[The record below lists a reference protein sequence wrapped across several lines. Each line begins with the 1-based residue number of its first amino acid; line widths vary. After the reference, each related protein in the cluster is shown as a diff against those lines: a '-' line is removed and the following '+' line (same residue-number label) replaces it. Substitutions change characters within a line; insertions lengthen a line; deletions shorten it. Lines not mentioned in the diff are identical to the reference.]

1 MQYRHIRGTVQELFS
16 PFASIAVW
24 AAVRFVLKS
33 SSSNS
38 SVTSNLNRNLLN
50 SNSENHSGHFYAFLP
65 LITDPG
71 DEARNRY
78 YLFHHHYN
86 DFFFKA
92 CFLVFQNIFFLKS
105 AKQIEKVRILKD
117 SLEFCHFISHRLFC
131 PLSKSELKYTKR
143 STLEPQHPPM
153 FACIT
158 RKADSSEKDLECHG
172 FVCKS
177 TEEAVSVAAHLY
189 QSLVDTVKAQGNN
202 KKVNDILVGPHSVEI
217 SQFSDF
223 T

>member
-33 SSSNS
+33 SSNS
-38 SVTSNLNRNLLN
+38 TVTSNLNRNLLN

-105 AKQIEKVRILKD
+105 AKQIEKVRIFKGLIRVLSFYLPQALLSPLQVRTEIHQKID
-117 SLEFCHFISHRLFC
+117 SRTATSSNVRLHH
-131 PLSKSELKYTKR
+131 SKS
-143 STLEPQHPPM
+143 
-153 FACIT
+153 
-158 RKADSSEKDLECHG
+158 
-172 FVCKS
+172 
-177 TEEAVSVAAHLY
+177 
-189 QSLVDTVKAQGNN
+189 
-202 KKVNDILVGPHSVEI
+202 
-217 SQFSDF
+217 
-223 T
+223 

>member
-1 MQYRHIRGTVQELFS
+1 M
-16 PFASIAVW
+16 
-24 AAVRFVLKS
+24 
-33 SSSNS
+33 
-38 SVTSNLNRNLLN
+38 
-50 SNSENHSGHFYAFLP
+50 
-65 LITDPG
+65 
-71 DEARNRY
+71 
-78 YLFHHHYN
+78 
-86 DFFFKA
+86 
-92 CFLVFQNIFFLKS
+92 FLVFQNISFLQS

-202 KKVNDILVGPHSVEI
+202 KKVNAVNDILVGNFTIFRFYVKSIFGILKMQNLPFRHVYRLSVWIFMNFCTFEGWNLPYQQNSEALKRQI
-217 SQFSDF
+217 
-223 T
+223 